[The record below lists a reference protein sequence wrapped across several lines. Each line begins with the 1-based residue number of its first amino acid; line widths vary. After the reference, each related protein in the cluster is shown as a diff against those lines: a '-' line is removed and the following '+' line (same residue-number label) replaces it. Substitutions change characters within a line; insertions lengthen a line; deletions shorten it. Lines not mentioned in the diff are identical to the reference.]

1 MAPSR
6 PITMGSPSTG
16 NRRESL
22 AGMASSFAAS
32 LADPSPLAQQV
43 LARDI
48 AELTASEI
56 EAENRASA
64 SAPASY
70 QPAEIVPYTD
80 GNISDSNGD
89 GVPYGPSSSGPV
101 LYRRPS
107 AIAYGNARPVLGITA
122 NADPSLSK
130 DERLKSREAELSL
143 LRDNHLLPPKHV
155 AAAGSSG
162 SALGETYPDSR
173 ESGYWGRIYK
183 RVFST
188 RRPKDTVEEE
198 RRLQFS
204 GIDASSPGGEAH
216 ERTALLGSVPPPS
229 APASEASTTDT
240 GSALDE
246 QWDAAVAAG
255 QIQTTWQR
263 EAKTIAV
270 YSRSLIITF
279 LLQYSI
285 NITGIFAVSHIGKAE
300 LGAVSLSAMTATIT
314 FYAPCQGLATCLD
327 TLCAQAYGSG
337 HKFLVGLQLQR
348 MCCFLMILCVPIA
361 GIWIYSEEI
370 LTSLVPE
377 REIAALAG
385 LYLRVLVFSMPASA
399 VFECSKRYM
408 QAQGLF
414 TANTYVLF
422 TAAPINILLNWL
434 FVWKLEMGYIGAP
447 ISAVITQWLMPL
459 LLLVYVYFVDG
470 SQCWGGFSKRIF
482 SNWGPMIKLALPG
495 MIMIEAEY
503 FAFEILTLAAGRF
516 GTTELAAQSV
526 LVTITST
533 TYQIPFPMSIAASTR
548 IANLI
553 GANLPD
559 AAKTS
564 AKVATVAGFLIGAFN
579 LLVVAL
585 FRYQIPRL
593 FTADPDVIELV
604 AKASPIVAFMQ
615 VFDGSS
621 SVASAVLR
629 GVGRQEIGSYA
640 NLAAYYIVALPISF
654 GLGMGLDWK
663 LPGLWAGVTVG
674 LFLVTIAENLYLY
687 SYNWESAVAEAELRN
702 ASG

>member
-6 PITMGSPSTG
+6 PIPMGSPSTG
-16 NRRESL
+16 TRRESI

-48 AELTASEI
+48 AELTPSEI
-56 EAENRASA
+56 EAENRAAA

-70 QPAEIVPYTD
+70 HSAGIVPYADGSTD
-80 GNISDSNGD
+80 NDDDILD
-89 GVPYGPSSSGPV
+89 GPGSSAPY

-107 AIAYGNARPVLGITA
+107 AIAYGNARPVLGVAA
-122 NADPSLSK
+122 NGDPALTK
-130 DERLKSREAELSL
+130 VEKLKSREAERSL
-143 LRDNHLLPPKHV
+143 LRDNHLLPPRH
-155 AAAGSSG
+155 ASAAGPSG
-162 SALGETYPDSR
+162 LGP
-173 ESGYWGRIYK
+173 SGAGVDGQQPGFLGRMYK
-183 RVFST
+183 RIFST
-188 RRPKDTVEEE
+188 RRPKEAAEEE
-198 RRLQFS
+198 RRLQGS
-204 GIDASSPGGEAH
+204 GADAAAPIGEVT
-216 ERTALLGSVPPPS
+216 ERTALLGSASS
-229 APASEASTTDT
+229 ATESDGSET
-240 GSALDE
+240 GPALDE

-255 QIQTTWQR
+255 QIHTTWQR

-300 LGAVSLSAMTATIT
+300 LGAVSLSAMTASIT

-327 TLCAQAYGSG
+327 TLCSQAYGSG

-348 MCCFLMILCVPIA
+348 MCCFLLILCVPIA
-361 GIWIYSEEI
+361 TVWVYSEEI
-370 LTSLVPE
+370 LVNLVPE

-385 LYLRVLVFSMPASA
+385 LYLRILVFSMPASA

-422 TAAPINILLNWL
+422 ISAPLNILLNWL
-434 FVWKLEMGYIGAP
+434 FVWKLELGYIGAP
-447 ISAVITQWLMPL
+447 ISAVITQWMMPL
-459 LLLVYVYFVDG
+459 LLLLYVYFIDG
-470 SQCWGGFSKRIF
+470 SQCWGGFSKRIL

-516 GTTELAAQSV
+516 GATELAAQSI
-526 LVTITST
+526 LVTLTST
-533 TYQIPFPMSIAASTR
+533 TYQIPFPVSIAASTR

-553 GANLPD
+553 GAKLPD
-559 AAKTS
+559 AAITC
-564 AKVATVAGFLIGAFN
+564 AKVATVAGFLLGGFN
-579 LLVVAL
+579 LAWVAA

-593 FTADPDVIELV
+593 FTNDPDVIELV
-604 AKASPIVAFMQ
+604 AKACPIVAFMQ
-615 VFDGSS
+615 VFDGTAA
-621 SVASAVLR
+621 VASALLR

-654 GLGMGLDWK
+654 ALGLGLDWR
-663 LPGLWAGVTVG
+663 LPGLWGGVTVG
-674 LFLVTIAENLYLY
+674 LFLVTVAENLYLY
-687 SYNWESAVAEAELRN
+687 YFNWNHAVEEAEIRN

>member
-48 AELTASEI
+48 AELTASEVG
-56 EAENRASA
+56 AENRVAA
-64 SAPASY
+64 SAPASF
-70 QPAEIVPYTD
+70 QPAGIVQCTD
-80 GNISDSNGD
+80 GNVSDSNED
-89 GVPYGPSSSGPV
+89 GTPYGPSSGGPI

-107 AIAYGNARPVLGITA
+107 AIAYGNARPVLGIA
-122 NADPSLSK
+122 GNVDPALSK
-130 DERLKSREAELSL
+130 EERLKSREAELSL
-143 LRDNHLLPPKHV
+143 LRDNHLLPPRH
-155 AAAGSSG
+155 ASTAGLSG
-162 SALGETYPDSR
+162 SAPGGPSADSR
-173 ESGYWGRIYK
+173 EARVWSRMYK

-188 RRPKDTVEEE
+188 RRPKDAVEEE
-198 RRLQFS
+198 QSLQGTGLGAAGS
-204 GIDASSPGGEAH
+204 GDEAD
-216 ERTALLGSVPPPS
+216 ERTALLGPSPTPP
-229 APASEASTTDT
+229 APASEASTAET
-240 GSALDE
+240 GALDE

-348 MCCFLMILCVPIA
+348 MCCFLLILCVPIA
-361 GIWIYSEEI
+361 AVWIYSEKI
-370 LTSLVPE
+370 LMSLVPE
-377 REIAALAG
+377 QEIAALAG

-422 TAAPINILLNWL
+422 TVAPINILLNWF
-434 FVWKLEMGYIGAP
+434 FVWKLELGFIGAP
-447 ISAVITQWLMPL
+447 ISAVITQWMMPL
-459 LLLVYVYFVDG
+459 LLLVYVYFIDG

-553 GANLPD
+553 GAKLPD

-564 AKVATVAGFLIGAFN
+564 AKVATVAGFLIGAMN
-579 LLVVAL
+579 LLLVAV
-585 FRYQIPRL
+585 FRYQIPKL
-593 FTADPDVIELV
+593 FTSDPDVIELV

-621 SVASAVLR
+621 SVASALLR

-654 GLGMGLDWK
+654 GLGLGLDWR

-674 LFLVTIAENLYLY
+674 LFLVTVAENLYLY
-687 SYNWESAVAEAELRN
+687 GYNWDSAVAEAELRN

>member
-6 PITMGSPSTG
+6 PIPTGSPSTG
-16 NRRESL
+16 TRRESI
-22 AGMASSFAAS
+22 AGLASSFVAS

-48 AELTASEI
+48 AELTPSEI
-56 EAENRASA
+56 EAENRAAA

-70 QPAEIVPYTD
+70 HSAGIVPYAD
-80 GNISDSNGD
+80 GNTSDNDDDDDIILD
-89 GVPYGPSSSGPV
+89 GPGSSGPV

-107 AIAYGNARPVLGITA
+107 AIAYGNARPVFGVAA
-122 NADPSLSK
+122 NGDPSLSK
-130 DERLKSREAELSL
+130 VEKQKSREAERSL

-155 AAAGSSG
+155 SAAGPSG
-162 SALGETYPDSR
+162 HSGAGSDSR
-173 ESGYWGRIYK
+173 EPGFLGRMYK

-188 RRPKDTVEEE
+188 RRPKDTAEEE
-198 RRLQFS
+198 RRLQ
-204 GIDASSPGGEAH
+204 GAGADAAAPVGETD
-216 ERTALLGSVPPPS
+216 ERTALLGSVPPA
-229 APASEASTTDT
+229 APGSDASTAET
-240 GSALDE
+240 GPALDE

-255 QIQTTWQR
+255 QIHTTWQR

-300 LGAVSLSAMTATIT
+300 LGAVSLSAMTASIT

-327 TLCAQAYGSG
+327 TLCSQAYGSG

-348 MCCFLMILCVPIA
+348 MCCFLLILCIPIA
-361 GIWIYSEEI
+361 AVWMYSEEI
-370 LTSLVPE
+370 LVQLVPE

-385 LYLRVLVFSMPASA
+385 LYLRILVFSMPASA
-399 VFECSKRYM
+399 VFECAKRYM

-422 TAAPINILLNWL
+422 IAAPFNILLNWL
-434 FVWKLEMGYIGAP
+434 FVWKLELGYIGAP
-447 ISAVITQWLMPL
+447 ISAVITQWMMPL

-470 SQCWGGFSKRIF
+470 AQCWGGFSKRIF

-516 GTTELAAQSV
+516 GATELAAQSV
-526 LVTITST
+526 LVTLTST

-553 GANLPD
+553 GAKLPE
-559 AAKTS
+559 AAKTC
-564 AKVATVAGFLIGAFN
+564 AKVATWAGFLIGGFN
-579 LLVVAL
+579 LLMVAV
-585 FRYQIPRL
+585 FRYQIPML
-593 FTADPDVIELV
+593 FTNDPDVIELV
-604 AKASPIVAFMQ
+604 AKACPIVAFMQ

-621 SVASAVLR
+621 AVASALLR

-654 GLGMGLDWK
+654 ALGLGLDWR

-674 LFLVTIAENLYLY
+674 LFLVTVAENLYLY
-687 SYNWESAVAEAELRN
+687 KYNWEHAVAEAEIRN